1 MSSPIVRMIRE
12 EIWSSKIQSIQG
24 FRLEDIVRGLEG
36 GLQAGLNASREER
49 GLLLGLLKRVLEDA
63 RFLAEFRV
71 MKASMGAEIPGDSF
85 DKSILELVG
94 RLEEFLALLY
104 SGSLVVQNNRVTVY
118 ATRACDGLEKGDVAL
133 VSVEDAVLY
142 YLRACVTLVTRP
154 IYTYVASLKKAGTG
168 S

>member
-24 FRLEDIVRGLEG
+24 FRLEDIIRGLESS
-36 GLQAGLNASREER
+36 LQAGLNIGGEER
-49 GLLLGLLKRVLEDA
+49 DFLLGLLKRVVEDA

-94 RLEEFLALLY
+94 RLKEFLALLY

-118 ATRACDGLEKGDVAL
+118 ATRACEGLEKGDVAL
-133 VSVEDAVLY
+133 VTVEDAVLY

-154 IYTYVASLKKAGTG
+154 IYTYVMSLKKAGTG